1 MRHKIVCLD
10 FCSPG
15 IDLLPW
21 TYSPLSQFDPK
32 QRRKGFWRFGTDK
45 NKPIMT
51 IQINHS
57 EIINEVT
64 QPVAIARCKA
74 SDVKAANLF
83 ISRTPSMDHHSI
95 IKSRATLVCY

>member
-1 MRHKIVCLD
+1 MKK
-10 FCSPG
+10 SNG
-15 IDLLPW
+15 
-21 TYSPLSQFDPK
+21 
-32 QRRKGFWRFGTDK
+32 KGFWRFGADM

-51 IQINHS
+51 IQINHN
-57 EIINEVT
+57 EIIEVT
-64 QPVAIARCKA
+64 QPVAIACCKA